1 MLFRLI
7 IFAPTIMKRETMK
20 APQKEHTMIITLPI
34 GEKGTRSPKP
44 IVQIVMM
51 MTHTDWK
58 N

>member
-1 MLFRLI
+1 M
-7 IFAPTIMKRETMK
+7 FAPTIMKRETMK